1 MSLAFETTNATLNTY
16 LEKLDK
22 YLRQDI
28 SELCINKPGVIF
40 LDYSGEWKREEDNS
54 IDMAWLTQFASVVA
68 THSKQ
73 TICEKTPL
81 LSTVLTNG
89 LRIQIVMPPAVVQGT
104 FAVDIRKPGSKRLEW
119 ASYREQGAFDEI
131 HEHTNDVPEDEKELL
146 ALKEN
151 RDYEGFLR
159 AAIKY
164 HKNILVSGATSTGKT
179 TFTNLLISE
188 IPLDERL
195 AIIEDS
201 CEIQCPHEN
210 VVRLIYSKGNQGLS
224 TATVE
229 QLLECCLRL
238 TPTRIVLGEI
248 RGEEAYTF
256 LDTIYSGHDGCITSM
271 HASSPYDA
279 FERLKIMIKKSEIGR
294 AFNDTTLDKFIYNKI
309 DVILQWKRNRGRRYI
324 SDIYYNPDFQRQMSK
339 EQNLP

>member
-1 MSLAFETTNATLNTY
+1 MSLTFVTNNATLNNY
-16 LEKLDK
+16 LQKLDG
-22 YLRQDI
+22 YLSQDI
-28 SELCINKPGVIF
+28 SELCINKPGVLF
-40 LDYSGEWKREEDNS
+40 LDYSGEWRKIEDS
-54 IDMAWLTQFASVVA
+54 SLDMNWLQNFAKVVA
-68 THSKQ
+68 THSNQ
-73 TICEKTPL
+73 GISSQTPL

-89 LRIQIVMPPAVVQGT
+89 LRIQIVMPPAVVQDT

-119 ASYREQGAFDEI
+119 DDYRKSGAFDEI
-131 HEHTNDVPEDEKELL
+131 KDINEDIPADEKELL
-146 ALKEN
+146 KLKKE

-159 AAIKY
+159 SAIKY
-164 HKNILVSGATSTGKT
+164 HKNILVSGSTSTGKT

-210 VVRLIYSKGNQGLS
+210 VVRLIYSKGKQGLS

-229 QLLECCLRL
+229 DLLECCLRL
-238 TPTRIVLGEI
+238 TPTRIVVGEI

-294 AFNDTTLDKFIYNKI
+294 AFNDATLDRFIYNKI
-309 DVILQWKRNRGRRYI
+309 DVILQWKKRQGRRYI
-324 SDIYYNPDFQRQMSK
+324 SDIYYNPELQRQMSK
-339 EQNLP
+339 QHG

>member
-1 MSLAFETTNATLNTY
+1 MSLTFQTSNATLNTY

-22 YLRQDI
+22 YLSQDI
-28 SELCINKPGVIF
+28 SELCINKPGIVF
-40 LDYSGEWKREEDNS
+40 LDYSGEWKREEDSQLTMN
-54 IDMAWLTQFASVVA
+54 WLIQFANIVA

-73 TICEKTPL
+73 TISEKTPL

-104 FAVDIRKPGSKRLEW
+104 FAIDIRKPGSKRLEW
-119 ASYREQGAFDEI
+119 INYREQGAFDEI
-131 HEHTNDVPEDEKELL
+131 KDDDEGIPEDEKELIE
-146 ALKEN
+146 LKKQ
-151 RDYEGFLR
+151 RDYEGFLK

-164 HKNILVSGATSTGKT
+164 SKNILVSGATSTGKT

-188 IPLDERL
+188 IPLDERI

-210 VVRLIYSKGNQGLS
+210 VVRLIYSKGNQGVS
-224 TATVE
+224 TAKVE

-271 HASSPYDA
+271 HASSPSDA

-294 AFNDTTLDKFIYNKI
+294 AFNDSTLDKFIYKKI
-309 DVILQWKRNRGRRYI
+309 DVILQWKRKKGRRYI
-324 SDIYYNPDFQRQMSK
+324 SDIYYNPEYQRQMIK
-339 EQNLP
+339 EHG

>member
-1 MSLAFETTNATLNTY
+1 MSITFETTNATLNTY
-16 LEKLDK
+16 IEKLDK
-22 YLRQDI
+22 YLSQDI
-28 SELCINKPGVIF
+28 SELCINKPGVVF
-40 LDYSGEWKREEDNS
+40 LDYSGQWKREDDES
-54 IDMAWLTQFASVVA
+54 INMSWLTQFASVVA

-73 TICEKTPL
+73 TISEKTPL

-89 LRIQIVMPPAVVQGT
+89 LRIQIVMPPAVLQGT

-119 ASYREQGAFDEI
+119 KSYRESGAFDEI
-131 HEHTNDVPEDEKELL
+131 KDINDGIPADEKELL
-146 ALKEN
+146 ELKSQ

-164 HKNILVSGATSTGKT
+164 YKNILVSGATSTGKT

-224 TATVE
+224 TATAE

-279 FERLKIMIKKSEIGR
+279 FERLKIMIKKSEVGR
-294 AFNDTTLDKFIYNKI
+294 AFNDTTLDRFIYNKI
-309 DVILQWKRNRGRRYI
+309 DVILQWKRQKGRRYI
-324 SDIYYNPDFQRQMSK
+324 SDIYYNPELQRKMRK
-339 EQNLP
+339 EHG